1 MEAGGRAEVARV
13 ARALGR
19 DEGNEAAAA
28 VEQQGPRSGDQSNS
42 KEDSCSP
49 GKSAWGLRP
58 SSAPGAC
65 CSPARDFHGFGPYF
79 WIVLTDFW
87 FPVSWYAGLALVTLM
102 FSIYSGARL
111 MGLADM
117 GRKVDL
123 MERSIRRGEGGQAE
137 LAEKMEQE
145 ERGEYPGA

>member
-1 MEAGGRAEVARV
+1 MQPWKISVGLTAILCAVGLMLAG
-13 ARALGR
+13 
-19 DEGNEAAAA
+19 
-28 VEQQGPRSGDQSNS
+28 QGFSWL
-42 KEDSCSP
+42 
-49 GKSAWGLRP
+49 A
-58 SSAPGAC
+58 
-65 CSPARDFHGFGPYF
+65 PYF

-123 MERSIRRGEGGQAE
+123 MERSIRRGEGGQRILPRNWNRKNEGSIREPSPRIE
-137 LAEKMEQE
+137 LSNHK
-145 ERGEYPGA
+145 GEPR

>member
-1 MEAGGRAEVARV
+1 MQPWKISVGLTAIICAGGSMLA
-13 ARALGR
+13 G
-19 DEGNEAAAA
+19 EGF
-28 VEQQGPRSGDQSNS
+28 S
-42 KEDSCSP
+42 
-49 GKSAWGLRP
+49 WLT
-58 SSAPGAC
+58 
-65 CSPARDFHGFGPYF
+65 PYF
-79 WIVLTDFW
+79 WMVLTDFW